1 MIYIYI
7 YRSVLLM
14 IFKESKL
21 LWENIALI
29 SINYI
34 GVWWCCLM
42 WDRAIRSSPKNTWR
56 IRFSIWGLTSWH
68 HIDLRISIGA
78 VEGATIVE
86 LSILYNSLKRGEI
99 EDKVDTWRLRKTCWK
114 DPHLLLEGVELIDN
128 FVHPQKSEAKVFEIW
143 SHQIIC
149 ANLWGARFAWCI
161 PRSWGYTPFLGVMLC
176 WRTLTGSPVIPL
188 VCFTAKKTSK
198 SRWIMCLEIV
208 RFSCVFLKCLWKS
221 CFNSP
226 CLPDHL
232 AGFCCSHLI
241 EKPTNRQLKKR
252 LPPK

>member
-34 GVWWCCLM
+34 GVLWCFFM

-68 HIDLRISIGA
+68 HCDLRISIGA

-114 DPHLLLEGVELIDN
+114 DPHLLLEGVELIYN
-128 FVHPQKSEAKVFEIW
+128 FVHPQKSDAKVFEIW
-143 SHQIIC
+143 SHQNHMC
-149 ANLWGARFAWCI
+149 KFM
-161 PRSWGYTPFLGVMLC
+161 RSKVRMMYTPFLGVMLC
-176 WRTLTGSPVIPL
+176 WRTLTGPPEIPL

-198 SRWIMCLEIV
+198 SRRINVPWNCPFQLCFLEMLAEIMLQFTMFAWSFGRV
-208 RFSCVFLKCLWKS
+208 LL
-221 CFNSP
+221 
-226 CLPDHL
+226 
-232 AGFCCSHLI
+232 
-241 EKPTNRQLKKR
+241 
-252 LPPK
+252 